1 MSVLYTGTCIPGRYL
16 LAGQEGGKASLQ
28 RVRMAADGV
37 RGVAVVGAL
46 PVEAEVTRRRDEEGL
61 QQLTLSQ
68 SVDVPAGSREHK

>member
-1 MSVLYTGTCIPGRYL
+1 
-16 LAGQEGGKASLQ
+16 
-28 RVRMAADGV
+28 MAADGV